1 MNSNIFCD
9 NIVDLWFKD
18 TNTPGFWFELKKK
31 MSVVQLGLWICILYH
46 CSAVFSVEFG
56 N

>member
-31 MSVVQLGLWICILYH
+31 NVG
-46 CSAVFSVEFG
+46 CSIGFMDMHIVSLLSSF
-56 N
+56 